1 MVRLEVFSDYVCP
14 FCWLAEPALGSLKRE
29 APEVEIIRRAY
40 ELRPEPVP
48 TLDPQGEY
56 LRRVWR
62 DAVYPM
68 AERMGIEI
76 TLPPVQPRSRR
87 AHEAARWAREQGR
100 FEDYHDAVF
109 RAFFQRGEDIGK
121 EEVLTYIASEL
132 NLDGESLGRALAA
145 RAYETGVLADERA
158 AEAMQIKGVPAFVA
172 ERLVMLSGVQPVN
185 KLKELVDDVREIAPS
200 RKSAS

>member
-14 FCWLAEPALGSLKRE
+14 FCWLAEPALGPLKRE
-29 APEVEIIRRAY
+29 EPEVEIIRRAY

-76 TLPPVQPRSRR
+76 KLPPVQPRSRR

-109 RAFFQRGEDIGK
+109 RAFFKRGEDIGK
-121 EEVLTYIASEL
+121 EEVLTDIASEL
-132 NLDGESLGRALAA
+132 NLDGESLGRALAS

-185 KLKELVDDVREIAPS
+185 KLKELVDDVRETAPP
-200 RKSAS
+200 KSAS